1 MLKKKREKEKAAVKI
16 RPGETLLYTFCWWS
30 TYSPGKRG
38 GRLIASRE
46 SEKPE
51 KDGDRECRYRAG
63 IKASMDDAAAINSLA
78 PASYAGG
85 RGIPCVLFVGV
96 DEQRRLRG
104 YLWPPK
110 LQIKTVIV
118 HSFARDRSVSSAP
131 GNRFTARVIGPV
143 IAYWI
148 HQRFDIYF
156 GLDSNNTLRGIR
168 SEYARVRV
176 EKLHKLEDTMEG
188 FLEIGKI
195 RILKLNSLSSYMSE
209 KYLDLE

>member
-1 MLKKKREKEKAAVKI
+1 M
-16 RPGETLLYTFCWWS
+16 PG
-30 TYSPGKRG
+30 G
-38 GRLIASRE
+38 G
-46 SEKPE
+46 
-51 KDGDRECRYRAG
+51 G
-63 IKASMDDAAAINSLA
+63 SLA
-78 PASYAGG
+78 FSLSVSMSSG
-85 RGIPCVLFVGV
+85 
-96 DEQRRLRG
+96 G

-156 GLDSNNTLRGIR
+156 ALDSNNTLRGIR

-195 RILKLNSLSSYMSE
+195 RIFKLDSLSSYMSE
-209 KYLDLE
+209 NRKYLDLE